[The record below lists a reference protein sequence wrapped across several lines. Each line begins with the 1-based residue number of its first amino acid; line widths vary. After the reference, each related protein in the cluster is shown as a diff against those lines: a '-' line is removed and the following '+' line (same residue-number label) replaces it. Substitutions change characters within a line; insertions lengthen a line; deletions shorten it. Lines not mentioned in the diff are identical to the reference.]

1 MRPNIRFISDIFLNI
16 SCILFPFSEYLCKI
30 MVISMVV
37 KAETVFNID
46 GVDMELF
53 FICHQL

>member
-1 MRPNIRFISDIFLNI
+1 
-16 SCILFPFSEYLCKI
+16 